1 MFYIFLTL
9 LYVIGSTSE
18 EFKEV
23 KMGDEIIAVNLFQ
36 EDTFKKF
43 HFNYHEDNFP
53 TFHKKISDQSVCQ
66 FYEFPWEAQTNSEN
80 RLFSQSFEGYW
91 ELTNEKNLSLYPVH
105 MFSKIPL
112 TASVHGEECNFGG
125 LFYDTMCYNFPNGAT
140 AFNYKK
146 RAILDAR
153 GL

>member
-66 FYEFPWEAQTNSEN
+66 FYEFPWESPVFYRHGYFACKAQTNSEN

-91 ELTNEKNLSLYPVH
+91 ELTNEKNL
-105 MFSKIPL
+105 
-112 TASVHGEECNFGG
+112 
-125 LFYDTMCYNFPNGAT
+125 
-140 AFNYKK
+140 
-146 RAILDAR
+146 
-153 GL
+153 